1 LTLNSTSEDWIDFYY
16 FFCIFCK
23 VNSTQY
29 LLPPSAYE
37 MTVRKEKRVREVIP
51 SDSSKYG
58 PSDLSKYGRL
68 NKVQQNYIKE
78 CHKQAKDSYNFSSQ
92 RSDETLTV
100 DIWYKPS
107 YHVNYKS
114 PNFNVSHFY
123 KKPVLLCVPHMQ
135 FKNADLRCPRDDCI
149 GATVVPNAWCSSYRY
164 VHDIN
169 EGIYL
174 SQYMYHCKTCGTRSP
189 ALECIV
195 EDWMRQCYPVEASSY
210 TTNLVNFLMSCTT
223 SSASMDEAIHYLGQ
237 IRATHYLQRRIQY
250 EGLLKMRK
258 RWKEKLRTDHGMQY
272 HLLFGAAEEI
282 DHTFS
287 KFDAVEGYNEIA
299 HIQNNTAVNVVKS
312 FVDRQK
318 DLITAVKKHEP
329 LIVSMPL
336 STNITKTV

>member
-1 LTLNSTSEDWIDFYY
+1 
-16 FFCIFCK
+16 
-23 VNSTQY
+23 
-29 LLPPSAYE
+29 

-51 SDSSKYG
+51 SDS
-58 PSDLSKYGRL
+58 SKYGRL

-149 GATVVPNAWCSSYRY
+149 GATVVPNAWSSSYRY

-174 SQYMYHCKTCGTRSP
+174 SQYMYH
-189 ALECIV
+189 
-195 EDWMRQCYPVEASSY
+195 
-210 TTNLVNFLMSCTT
+210 
-223 SSASMDEAIHYLGQ
+223 
-237 IRATHYLQRRIQY
+237 
-250 EGLLKMRK
+250 
-258 RWKEKLRTDHGMQY
+258 
-272 HLLFGAAEEI
+272 
-282 DHTFS
+282 
-287 KFDAVEGYNEIA
+287 
-299 HIQNNTAVNVVKS
+299 
-312 FVDRQK
+312 
-318 DLITAVKKHEP
+318 
-329 LIVSMPL
+329 
-336 STNITKTV
+336 